1 MGENYTNTMSNGEQ
15 HGEYTNGASHGRVQ
29 QPWVTAGTTSEAFT
43 QGFEMFDGHS
53 DNPDNFGNTHRR
65 MEVSRVSDEAKAI
78 KQKQRTGGCPY
89 LNPEEAVANQSSSPA
104 STARGNIH
112 NPARLNVYKQS
123 MGEQRHTSCANHVTT
138 AEDTTNNYK
147 DAVKMRNDNLQ
158 KQRGN
163 SNLLSFDE

>member
-1 MGENYTNTMSNGEQ
+1 MSALSPQSVALG
-15 HGEYTNGASHGRVQ
+15 YDCVCRV
-29 QPWVTAGTTSEAFT
+29 AFT
-43 QGFEMFDGHS
+43 TLLLVTTVCVQ
-53 DNPDNFGNTHRR
+53 
-65 MEVSRVSDEAKAI
+65 
-78 KQKQRTGGCPY
+78 
-89 LNPEEAVANQSSSPA
+89 
-104 STARGNIH
+104 GNIH

-163 SNLLSFDE
+163 SNLLSYDE